1 MSTSVFLFHIIFTVT
16 IIYLHNSFEE
26 SKDTSFRQALQ
37 FSSIMQQIKQ
47 YVHITISFMRKL
59 MSWNANATVDDDS
72 TVHITKR
79 EAVKWEAMS
88 NQKINWLYDNVSTYA
103 DICILGSC
111 MHIYMGI
118 CAYFMHKVI
127 QSLSATYCMV
137 SACILY
143 W

>member
-79 EAVKWEAMS
+79 EAVK
-88 NQKINWLYDNVSTYA
+88 
-103 DICILGSC
+103 
-111 MHIYMGI
+111 
-118 CAYFMHKVI
+118 
-127 QSLSATYCMV
+127 
-137 SACILY
+137 
-143 W
+143 